1 MNDVKLTNGEQL
13 LQYTN
18 DTLSKTEMNV
28 LHLNSFQLI
37 SMEKQFSNLSKQEIE
52 MKVIIDKVLKRIS
65 I

>member
-1 MNDVKLTNGEQL
+1 MNDIKLTNGEQL